1 MPQMAPTGPHGATNR
16 ALIDAI
22 REWEENTKDFGAERE
37 AIEAKMKEE
46 IQGQEVQEEAESF
59 QYNRHLL
66 AGGIA
71 GLIAD
76 ATLQPFDFVRT
87 RHQISKTANEGIIH
101 SLRSTY
107 RQYGL
112 SYLYKGF
119 GAVAVGSPISNSL
132 YYAGYGLAAIML
144 SGLVM
149 VPGDIVVQRAQA
161 TIDKDN
167 GALRVF
173 KSVLKEEGI
182 RGFYKNYWV
191 SIGVWGPYC
200 SMYFA
205 VYEYLKAKIGINAHE
220 EQLGLKYF
228 LCSATAGTV
237 GATITNPLDVV
248 RVRSMVVGEGGL
260 DASRFRYAG
269 IRSAFID
276 IIRNEGILALGKGL
290 KARILWYVA
299 NDAIG
304 MTMYEKL
311 KHYLGAIQR

>member
-132 YYAGYGLAAIML
+132 YYAGYDFAKSALTRNKICTEEQYPVLNHSVSGLAAIIL

-191 SIGVWGPYC
+191 SIG
-200 SMYFA
+200 
-205 VYEYLKAKIGINAHE
+205 HE
-220 EQLGLKYF
+220 KTEERG
-228 LCSATAGTV
+228 
-237 GATITNPLDVV
+237 
-248 RVRSMVVGEGGL
+248 
-260 DASRFRYAG
+260 
-269 IRSAFID
+269 
-276 IIRNEGILALGKGL
+276 
-290 KARILWYVA
+290 
-299 NDAIG
+299 
-304 MTMYEKL
+304 
-311 KHYLGAIQR
+311 